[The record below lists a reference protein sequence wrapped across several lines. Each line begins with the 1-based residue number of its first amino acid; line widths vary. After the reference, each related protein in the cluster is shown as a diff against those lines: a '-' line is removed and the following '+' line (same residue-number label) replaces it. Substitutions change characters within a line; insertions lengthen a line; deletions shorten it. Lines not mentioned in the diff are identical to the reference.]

1 MPLTLLP
8 YIILRGEK
16 MYPNQD
22 NDFYDDIDMYRV
34 NVGVPYWWWFFI
46 PQGPW
51 GPRPPGP
58 WMPPRPPRPRPP
70 HWNQPGPQPRPP
82 RPREDSTFE

>member
-1 MPLTLLP
+1 
-8 YIILRGEK
+8 

-34 NVGVPYWWWFFI
+34 NVGVPYWWWWFFI

-51 GPRPPGP
+51 GPRPPVP

-70 HWNQPGPQPRPP
+70 HWNQPGPQPRLP